1 MKLVFADEA
10 LAIVVP
16 VAAYWVYSGM
26 YMALGRSMDQYRLH
40 PREEERSKNLVPK
53 RDVVKGVLLQQLLQA
68 AVAAAI
74 FMLTAGNTATA
85 AGEGDAK
92 QRTAWR
98 TCVTVAMQVA
108 VGMAV
113 LDGWQ
118 YAWHRYM
125 HRNKFLY
132 RHIHS
137 WHHRL
142 VVPYA
147 FGAQYNHPVEGLL
160 LDTAGGALAFLA
172 SGMSPRVS
180 IFFFTLCT
188 VKGVD
193 DHCGLWLPGNVF
205 RLCFW
210 NNTAYHDVHH
220 QPRASRYNFSQPF
233 FVTWDKVFGTHMPY
247 VVEKRPQGG
256 LHVRPMALTSTGMGE

>member
-1 MKLVFADEA
+1 MELVFCDEA

-16 VAAYWVYSGM
+16 IAAYWVYSGM

-40 PREEERSKNLVPK
+40 PRDEERSKNLVPK

-68 AVAAAI
+68 AVAATI
-74 FMLTAGNTATA
+74 FTLRGKSTGTA
-85 AGEGDAK
+85 AGDAL
-92 QRTAWR
+92 QRATWAMSL
-98 TCVTVAMQVA
+98 TVALQIA

-118 YAWHRYM
+118 YVWHRYM
-125 HRNKFLY
+125 HLNKFLY
-132 RHIHS
+132 RHVHS

-160 LDTAGGALAFLA
+160 LDTVGGALAFLA

-193 DHCGLWLPGNVF
+193 DHCGLWLPGNL
-205 RLCFW
+205 RS
-210 NNTAYHDVHH
+210 
-220 QPRASRYNFSQPF
+220 SRYNFSQPF

-247 VVEKRPQGG
+247 VVEHRPQGG
-256 LHVRPMALTSTGMGE
+256 LHVRPMEALS

>member
-1 MKLVFADEA
+1 MELVFSDEA

-16 VAAYWVYSGM
+16 IAAYWVYSGM
-26 YMALGRSMDQYRLH
+26 YMALGHSMDEYRLH

-74 FMLTAGNTATA
+74 FTLGGESTATA
-85 AGEGDAK
+85 AGEAP
-92 QRTAWR
+92 QRTTWA
-98 TCVTVAMQVA
+98 TCLTVAMQIA

-118 YAWHRYM
+118 YAWHRCM
-125 HRNKFLY
+125 HLNKFLY
-132 RHIHS
+132 RHVHS

-160 LDTAGGALAFLA
+160 LDTVGGALAFLA

-193 DHCGLWLPGNVF
+193 DHCGLWLPGN
-205 RLCFW
+205 
-210 NNTAYHDVHH
+210 
-220 QPRASRYNFSQPF
+220 PRAGRYNFSQPF

-247 VVEKRPQGG
+247 VVEHRPQGG
-256 LHVRPMALTSTGMGE
+256 LHVRPMEALS

>member
-1 MKLVFADEA
+1 MELVFCDEA

-16 VAAYWVYSGM
+16 IAAYWVYSGM

-40 PREEERSKNLVPK
+40 PRDEERSKNLVPK

-68 AVAAAI
+68 AVAATI
-74 FMLTAGNTATA
+74 FTLRGKSTGTA
-85 AGEGDAK
+85 AGDAL
-92 QRTAWR
+92 QRATWAMSL
-98 TCVTVAMQVA
+98 TVALQIA

-118 YAWHRYM
+118 YVWHRYM
-125 HRNKFLY
+125 HLNKFLY
-132 RHIHS
+132 RHVHS

-160 LDTAGGALAFLA
+160 LDTVGGALAFLA

-220 QPRASRYNFSQPF
+220 QLRSSRYNFSQPF

-247 VVEKRPQGG
+247 VVEHRPQGG
-256 LHVRPMALTSTGMGE
+256 LHVRPMEALS